1 MLRWTVVFLVIA
13 LVAGVF
19 AFWKLEGTAMWIA
32 NVLFVVFLTLFVVTF
47 IMGRKGKKSVPGP
60 EPPAAKA
67 PAAKAPA
74 AKAP

>member
-1 MLRWTVVFLVIA
+1 MLRWQLLFLVIA

-19 AFWKLEGTAMWIA
+19 AFWRLEGTAMWIA

-47 IMGRKGKKSVPGP
+47 IMERKGKKAVPGP

-67 PAAKAPA
+67 P
-74 AKAP
+74 